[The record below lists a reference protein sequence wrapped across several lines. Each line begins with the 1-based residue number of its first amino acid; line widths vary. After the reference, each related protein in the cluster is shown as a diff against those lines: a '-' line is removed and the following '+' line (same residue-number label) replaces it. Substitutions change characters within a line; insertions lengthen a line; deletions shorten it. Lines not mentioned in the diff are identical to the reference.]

1 MGHVSSHHSG
11 GSGGVSAAWS
21 PRYRGLVF
29 IKYSNPI
36 TCTAVLIGTSV
47 ILFDLLYN
55 DYDNSNNSTQHECFL
70 TLTEFKEEVSQT
82 RTRFTF
88 NDKKDEMR
96 IVSFHRYYMFRK
108 TRHTICKF
116 FNALRT
122 Q

>member
-1 MGHVSSHHSG
+1 M
-11 GSGGVSAAWS
+11 SAAWS

-55 DYDNSNNSTQHECFL
+55 DYDYDNSDDSTQHECFL
-70 TLTEFKEEVSQT
+70 TLTEFKEEVSPT